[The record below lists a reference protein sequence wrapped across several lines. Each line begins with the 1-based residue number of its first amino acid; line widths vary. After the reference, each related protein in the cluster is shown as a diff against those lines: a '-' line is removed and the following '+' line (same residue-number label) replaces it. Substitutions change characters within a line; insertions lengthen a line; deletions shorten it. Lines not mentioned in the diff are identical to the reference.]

1 MGSRAQRRERRAGPS
16 PMVYIDR
23 SMSGPLHTFFANAF
37 VENFSLKELATHY
50 PEAKRSPRELWYSP
64 GSGGTVFI
72 YPFGAVVFFDVAP
85 DVRGAELERLR
96 RMRPGL
102 TAAQIIDEEF
112 TVREDPGAR
121 PDMVNGVLTLDHLT
135 FERASVVALT
145 VAQSAA
151 MDYYDR
157 IVDQMFT
164 DTDKL
169 VGTLE
174 KYGTMPVRTR
184 HLHKFIGA
192 AIGTRN
198 EVLSILHL
206 LDKPDAIWDDQIA
219 DHIYT
224 ELRVEFDL
232 ADRYQALERKLESV
246 QEALELVTDVAR
258 DRRLVLLEAAV
269 VFLIVFE
276 IVLSLVRH

>member
-1 MGSRAQRRERRAGPS
+1 
-16 PMVYIDR
+16 MVYIAE
-23 SMSGPLHTFFANAF
+23 SMSGPIHTFFASAF

-72 YPFGAVVFFDVAP
+72 YAFGAVVFYDVP
-85 DVRGAELERLR
+85 PGGRESEVDRLR

-102 TAAQIIDEEF
+102 TAAHIIDEEF
-112 TVREDPGAR
+112 TVREEPGAR
-121 PDMVNGVLTLDHLT
+121 PDMVNGVLTLDRLS
-135 FERASVVALT
+135 FEQASVVALT

-164 DTDKL
+164 NTDKL
-169 VGTLE
+169 VETLE

-192 AIGTRN
+192 AIGTRS
-198 EVLSILHL
+198 EVLSVLHL
-206 LDKPDAIWDDQIA
+206 LDKPDVIWDDPGA

-232 ADRYQALERKLESV
+232 ADRYQALERKLGSV
-246 QEALELVTDVAR
+246 QDALELVTDVAR

-269 VFLIVFE
+269 VLLIVLE
-276 IVLSLVRH
+276 IVLSLIRH